1 MLTTWLLGF
10 GLGVLFAA
18 SATWYVLRRAR
29 EGERSADARS
39 RRLEHL
45 AEVGAMTGGLA
56 HEIKN
61 PLSTL
66 GLNAQLLA
74 EAIGE
79 ADIPEEQRSRLLS
92 RVRSMRRE
100 ADRLSD
106 ILQDFLHF
114 AGKIHINPKDTDANT
129 VVLDLVDFFLPE
141 AERRGIRLRAQPAG
155 QPIPARFDVALVKQA
170 LLNLMLNAAQA
181 MERGGSS
188 PSSSSS
194 SSVDHSDPGVPSSP
208 REMILRTELR
218 RSRDLR
224 RDKRRAENAEEV
236 VIDVIDTGPGI
247 EPGTLSRIFEPYYT
261 TKAGGSGLGLPTSRR
276 IIEEQ
281 GGRLEVH
288 SEVGKGSAFSIVL
301 PRYVETERESEK

>member
-1 MLTTWLLGF
+1 MTAWFIGF

-18 SATWYVLRRAR
+18 LATWLVLRGTKESELAAQ
-29 EGERSADARS
+29 EKN

-74 EAIGE
+74 EAITE
-79 ADIPEEQRSRLLS
+79 ADLPDEQRSRLLA

-100 ADRLSD
+100 ADRLSE

-114 AGKIHINPKDTDANT
+114 AGRIHVNPTDTDANT

-141 AERRGIRLRAQPAG
+141 AERRGIRLRAETAP
-155 QPIPARFDVALVKQA
+155 QPIPARFDVSLVKQA
-170 LLNLMLNAAQA
+170 MLNLMLNAAQA
-181 MERGGSS
+181 MENHAARSTQNDQQQHNAS
-188 PSSSSS
+188 TSQPQ
-194 SSVDHSDPGVPSSP
+194 PNTK
-208 REMILRTELR
+208 ELILRTSLR
-218 RSRDLR
+218 REKENR
-224 RDKRRAENAEEV
+224 RDKRKGENAEEL
-236 VIDVIDTGPGI
+236 VIEVIDTGPGI
-247 EPGTLSRIFEPYYT
+247 EPETLRRIFEPYFT

-281 GGRLEVH
+281 GGRLEAH
-288 SEVGKGSAFSIVL
+288 SEPGKGSAFSIVL
-301 PRYVETERESEK
+301 PRYVTDRDGDAA